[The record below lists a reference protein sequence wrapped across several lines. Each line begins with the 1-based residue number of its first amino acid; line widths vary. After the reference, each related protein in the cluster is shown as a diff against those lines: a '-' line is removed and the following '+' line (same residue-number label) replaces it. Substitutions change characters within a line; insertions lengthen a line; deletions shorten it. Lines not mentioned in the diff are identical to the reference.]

1 MSARR
6 AEDRKPAGNF
16 NLPLM
21 KDRFRNAAVTS
32 DTPALYF
39 SVSWILI
46 LWWLKVTTALFH
58 WGSKVKDTMHIF
70 LLN

>member
-1 MSARR
+1 MSARRVESRR

-32 DTPALYF
+32 DTPALF
-39 SVSWILI
+39 
-46 LWWLKVTTALFH
+46 TFQCPE
-58 WGSKVKDTMHIF
+58 F
-70 LLN
+70 